1 MNLVDTKNDRIISG
15 ELSRAWL
22 RKGERLRFGAMPV
35 RAHVRANVGGEVR
48 LPHEPL
54 HEVPPLDRAKLGR
67 LPRSPSPEVIDED
80 WSDDPAVGHF
90 ASARAADQIA
100 VHYADHF
107 ANSHGEARLAV
118 SDRRVAVVYPSRFLG
133 DTSTLFTTF
142 CELDARQVRFSA
154 VFAGRSVPPPRVLR
168 ADFADGSVL
177 LLRDPLAAAHLER
190 LTG

>member
-1 MNLVDTKNDRIISG
+1 MNVLARKNDKIIAD

-35 RAHVRANVGGEVR
+35 RGHVRANVAGEVR

-54 HEVPPLDRAKLGR
+54 HDVPSLDRQKLGQ
-67 LPRSPSPEVIDED
+67 LPRSPSPEVVDED
-80 WSDDPAVGHF
+80 WPDDPAVGHF
-90 ASARAADQIA
+90 AWAREADQVA

-107 ANSHGEARLAV
+107 ANSHGEARLVV
-118 SDRRVAVVYPSRFLG
+118 SDRRVAVVYPSKFLG
-133 DTSTLFTTF
+133 DPSTLFTTF
-142 CELDARQVRFSA
+142 CEVDLRQVRFSA
-154 VFAGRSVPPPRVLR
+154 PFAGRSVPPPRVLR

-190 LTG
+190 VTG